1 MSRLDKN
8 KESIIGVKLC
18 VCRMAHLLSRAA
30 IKSEKETVMS
40 GAIVFALE
48 MGVVAII
55 AIAVYMVVKK

>member
-1 MSRLDKN
+1 
-8 KESIIGVKLC
+8 
-18 VCRMAHLLSRAA
+18 MAHLLSRAA